1 MKWWAVLGLVA
12 FLIGSGGYLAL
23 YSPLGLQ
30 QRAVFPAPK
39 DPNPAIEGL
48 VSGAVDVTF
57 KSADGE
63 LVHTYYLKAPGS
75 GPTLLYFH
83 GNGVTIG
90 DQIDVFKRWQ
100 SAGFGVLAVE
110 YRGYADSPG
119 LASEANLYADALS
132 AYQFLQAQGV
142 PTDRIVA
149 VGWSLGSTVAAQL
162 ASTQKLAAAVL
173 LAPFSSMSEMASLRF
188 PGLPFDRILTYRLDT
203 RAYVANLACPLLL
216 VHGTDDRTV
225 PYAMTEALY
234 RAATAPRQLM
244 RLEGAGHADVFGPE
258 VFAAMRKLVPN
269 SP

>member
-1 MKWWAVLGLVA
+1 MVKWWVFGLVVLLVG
-12 FLIGSGGYLAL
+12 FGGYLAL

-39 DPNPAIEGL
+39 EPNPPIGGL
-48 VSGAVDVTF
+48 VPGAADVTL

-63 LVHTYYLKAPGS
+63 SVRTYYLKAPGS
-75 GPTLLYFH
+75 SPTLLYFH

-90 DQIDVFKRWQ
+90 DQIDVFKRWR

-119 LASEANLYADALS
+119 LASETNTYGDALS

-142 PTDRIVA
+142 PAERIVA

-173 LAPFSSMSEMASLRF
+173 LAPFTSMSEMAALRY

-203 RAYVANLACPLLL
+203 RNYVTNLACPLLL
-216 VHGTDDRTV
+216 VHGTADLTV

-234 RAATAPRQLM
+234 QVATAPRRLM

-258 VFAAMRKLVPN
+258 VLAAIRKLTRG
-269 SP
+269 